1 MALFNSISS
10 LINQMLSPYDFSE
23 TDAGIAG
30 GLLIVVGLIVSA
42 ITSPIIDKTKSYL
55 FTIKVCVPITAICY
69 LVFVWVPPTR
79 SVAAVCAVLSVLGA
93 ASFSLVPVVLEYLCE
108 ITYPVSP
115 EVTSTICW
123 AGGQLVGAIAI
134 VVSDALREGEGEP
147 PGTMRKA
154 LWFQAILAMAVVP
167 LPLALGC
174 CGRRVRSLRVEAD
187 DLSRADRDVENGG
200 AGVVVLP

>member
-1 MALFNSISS
+1 MV
-10 LINQMLSPYDFSE
+10 
-23 TDAGIAG
+23 
-30 GLLIVVGLIVSA
+30 GLLVSA

-55 FTIKVCVPITAICY
+55 FTIKVCVPIAALCY
-69 LVFVWVPPTR
+69 LAFVWAPPTK
-79 SVAAVCAVLSVLGA
+79 SVAAVYTILSVLGA

-123 AGGQLVGAIAI
+123 AGGQLFGA
-134 VVSDALREGEGEP
+134 VVILISDALREEEGKP

-174 CGRRVRSLRVEAD
+174 CGRRVRSRRVEAD
-187 DLSRADRDVENGG
+187 NFGQTETDIESRDGG
-200 AGVVVLP
+200 VVLP